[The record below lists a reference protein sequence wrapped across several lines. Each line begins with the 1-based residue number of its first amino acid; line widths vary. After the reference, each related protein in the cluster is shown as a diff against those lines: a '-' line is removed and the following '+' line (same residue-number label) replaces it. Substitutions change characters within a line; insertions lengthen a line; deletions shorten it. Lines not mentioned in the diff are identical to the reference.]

1 MRQTKHQDL
10 LELLLPIV
18 RTAGGAIMAIYRR
31 GSIDVAHKVDTNPVT
46 EADLEAHHVLATQL
60 TNLCAWMPNGF

>member
-1 MRQTKHQDL
+1 
-10 LELLLPIV
+10 
-18 RTAGGAIMAIYRR
+18 MAIYRR